1 MTVRRQLHRAD
12 VWLFAE
18 VARLHTPFWDRELR
32 HLSRSADHGRLWMGV
47 AAGLALADRREAARD
62 GMVALALAS
71 LTTNALLKPL
81 GGRRR
86 PDRDAHD
93 VPIARHVKMPSSTS
107 FPSGHSASALAFS
120 TAAARDLPPAAA
132 VPLRALGFLVA
143 FTRVHVGV
151 HYPGDVLA
159 GGLAGWCAAHAAPR
173 IQDAALRRLRARRR
187 RTATCRS
194 RA

>member
-1 MTVRRQLHRAD
+1 MSWRRQLHRAD

-47 AAGLALADRREAARD
+47 AGVLALTGRRDAARD
-62 GMVALALAS
+62 GMLALALAS
-71 LTTNALLKPL
+71 AVTNALLKPL

-93 VPIARHVKMPSSTS
+93 VPAARHVRMPSSTS
-107 FPSGHSASALAFS
+107 FPSGHSASAIAFS
-120 TAAARDLPPAAA
+120 TAAAHGLPPRAGLA
-132 VPLRALGFLVA
+132 VRALGWLVA

-159 GGLAGWCAAHAAPR
+159 GSAAGWVAAR
-173 IQDAALRRLRARRR
+173 LVLRRR
-187 RTATCRS
+187 
-194 RA
+194 

>member
-1 MTVRRQLHRAD
+1 MSWRRQLHRAD

-18 VARLHTPFWDRELR
+18 IARLHTPFWDRELR

-47 AAGLALADRREAARD
+47 AAVLALAGRRDAARN
-62 GMVALALAS
+62 GMVALAVAS
-71 LTTNALLKPL
+71 AVTNALLKPL

-93 VPIARHVKMPSSTS
+93 VPAARHVRMPSSTS
-107 FPSGHSASALAFS
+107 FPSGHSASAIAFS
-120 TAAARDLPPAAA
+120 TAAAHGLGPHTGLA
-132 VPLRALGFLVA
+132 VRALGWLVA

-159 GGLAGWCAAHAAPR
+159 GSAAGWCAA
-173 IQDAALRRLRARRR
+173 RLVLRRR
-187 RTATCRS
+187 R
-194 RA
+194 